1 MEYGLQL
8 FSVRDVTERDME
20 GALRQVAE
28 MGYRS
33 VEFAGFFGHSAQEIK
48 GWLDKYGLTASGTHT
63 GMSELT
69 GDKLQETIA
78 YHQAIGCRNLIVP
91 YESFATKGEIDAF
104 IQRVQQV
111 EPQLNAAGIT
121 LHYHNHDHE
130 FKPNQDGLI
139 PEEELLARTNL
150 LLEVDTYWVYAAGKD
165 PVAFLQEHKD
175 RIRVIH
181 LKDGKGG
188 DACASLGQ
196 GIAPVAQVRQAAIQ
210 LGLEMVV
217 GVPWRA
223 GCVWT
228 SCWWTPPAWRR
239 SSAAWTSC
247 AARTRRTATK
257 IPPRGRQK
265 ENRERP
271 ALPVFAYQANSG
283 FLGGQADEVLPSFH
297 AAGAEDFHIP
307 GLLAVAEHK
316 GRGQGAAVFRHHLGV
331 EGEQLVP
338 PLDLV
343 AHFGEALEAVALQLV
358 GVHAHV
364 DEELYALCCAKA
376 QGVFGGKGKL
386 NPGVSR
392 GEELAP
398 LWEDDH
404 PRAQNLLGKGGVGT
418 LGNRG
423 HFARY
428 GATEQGA
435 FPQRR
440 SRHSVSPFCKR

>member
-1 MEYGLQL
+1 MSRRGAASAPREKGPEQPLTFARPLLYDNEKKAPPRRREECIKMEYGLQL

-91 YESFATKGEIDAF
+91 YESFATKGDIDVF

-217 GVPWRA
+217 ESEGLEPTGLEEV
-223 GCVWT
+223 
-228 SCWWTPPAWRR
+228 RR
-239 SSAAWTSC
+239 CMDFLRSED
-247 AARTRRTATK
+247 
-257 IPPRGRQK
+257 QK
-265 ENRERP
+265 
-271 ALPVFAYQANSG
+271 
-283 FLGGQADEVLPSFH
+283 D
-297 AAGAEDFHIP
+297 
-307 GLLAVAEHK
+307 
-316 GRGQGAAVFRHHLGV
+316 
-331 EGEQLVP
+331 
-338 PLDLV
+338 
-343 AHFGEALEAVALQLV
+343 
-358 GVHAHV
+358 
-364 DEELYALCCAKA
+364 
-376 QGVFGGKGKL
+376 
-386 NPGVSR
+386 
-392 GEELAP
+392 
-398 LWEDDH
+398 
-404 PRAQNLLGKGGVGT
+404 
-418 LGNRG
+418 GN
-423 HFARY
+423 
-428 GATEQGA
+428 
-435 FPQRR
+435 
-440 SRHSVSPFCKR
+440 

>member
-165 PVAFLQEHKD
+165 PVFVADNVPGMPQTD
-175 RIRVIH
+175 CWH
-181 LKDGKGG
+181 L
-188 DACASLGQ
+188 
-196 GIAPVAQVRQAAIQ
+196 
-210 LGLEMVV
+210 
-217 GVPWRA
+217 
-223 GCVWT
+223 
-228 SCWWTPPAWRR
+228 
-239 SSAAWTSC
+239 
-247 AARTRRTATK
+247 
-257 IPPRGRQK
+257 
-265 ENRERP
+265 
-271 ALPVFAYQANSG
+271 
-283 FLGGQADEVLPSFH
+283 DEVKDFG
-297 AAGAEDFHIP
+297 AGPVKEYF
-307 GLLAVAEHK
+307 E
-316 GRGQGAAVFRHHLGV
+316 
-331 EGEQLVP
+331 
-338 PLDLV
+338 
-343 AHFGEALEAVALQLV
+343 EAVDADV
-358 GVHAHV
+358 NEA
-364 DEELYALCCAKA
+364 
-376 QGVFGGKGKL
+376 
-386 NPGVSR
+386 
-392 GEELAP
+392 
-398 LWEDDH
+398 
-404 PRAQNLLGKGGVGT
+404 
-418 LGNRG
+418 
-423 HFARY
+423 
-428 GATEQGA
+428 
-435 FPQRR
+435 
-440 SRHSVSPFCKR
+440 

>member
-217 GVPWRA
+217 ESEGLE
-223 GCVWT
+223 
-228 SCWWTPPAWRR
+228 PPAWRR
-239 SSAAWTSC
+239 SGAAWTSC

-257 IPPRGRQK
+257 IPPRGRQTK
-265 ENRERP
+265 KP
-271 ALPVFAYQANSG
+271 GAASASG
-283 FLGGQADEVLPSFH
+283 FCLP
-297 AAGAEDFHIP
+297 G
-307 GLLAVAEHK
+307 K
-316 GRGQGAAVFRHHLGV
+316 FRFPWGS
-331 EGEQLVP
+331 GE
-338 PLDLV
+338 
-343 AHFGEALEAVALQLV
+343 
-358 GVHAHV
+358 
-364 DEELYALCCAKA
+364 
-376 QGVFGGKGKL
+376 
-386 NPGVSR
+386 
-392 GEELAP
+392 
-398 LWEDDH
+398 
-404 PRAQNLLGKGGVGT
+404 
-418 LGNRG
+418 
-423 HFARY
+423 
-428 GATEQGA
+428 
-435 FPQRR
+435 
-440 SRHSVSPFCKR
+440 

>member
-8 FSVRDVTERDME
+8 FSVRDVTEQDME

-210 LGLEMVV
+210 LGLEM
-217 GVPWRA
+217 A
-223 GCVWT
+223 GLHLQPLDPLPEGDQT
-228 SCWWTPPAWRR
+228 HDR
-239 SSAAWTSC
+239 
-247 AARTRRTATK
+247 
-257 IPPRGRQK
+257 PRGGQSGQSQQYRGKAVIKHLQQQPGGRKDHQK
-265 ENRERP
+265 CGDARKDP
-271 ALPVFAYQANSG
+271 GASLCTVHGWLPF
-283 FLGGQADEVLPSFH
+283 FD
-297 AAGAEDFHIP
+297 AAF
-307 GLLAVAEHK
+307 
-316 GRGQGAAVFRHHLGV
+316 
-331 EGEQLVP
+331 
-338 PLDLV
+338 
-343 AHFGEALEAVALQLV
+343 
-358 GVHAHV
+358 
-364 DEELYALCCAKA
+364 
-376 QGVFGGKGKL
+376 
-386 NPGVSR
+386 S
-392 GEELAP
+392 
-398 LWEDDH
+398 
-404 PRAQNLLGKGGVGT
+404 
-418 LGNRG
+418 
-423 HFARY
+423 
-428 GATEQGA
+428 
-435 FPQRR
+435 
-440 SRHSVSPFCKR
+440 S

>member
-1 MEYGLQL
+1 MSRRGAASAPWEKGPEQPLTFARPFCMITKKGAAAAPGEECIKMEYGLQL
-8 FSVRDVTERDME
+8 FSVRDVTEQDME

-91 YESFATKGEIDAF
+91 YESFATKGEIDVF

-111 EPQLNAAGIT
+111 EPQLNVAGIT

-217 GVPWRA
+217 ESEGLEPTGLEEVQR
-223 GCVWT
+223 CMDFL
-228 SCWWTPPAWRR
+228 R
-239 SSAAWTSC
+239 SED
-247 AARTRRTATK
+247 
-257 IPPRGRQK
+257 QK
-265 ENRERP
+265 
-271 ALPVFAYQANSG
+271 
-283 FLGGQADEVLPSFH
+283 D
-297 AAGAEDFHIP
+297 
-307 GLLAVAEHK
+307 
-316 GRGQGAAVFRHHLGV
+316 
-331 EGEQLVP
+331 
-338 PLDLV
+338 
-343 AHFGEALEAVALQLV
+343 
-358 GVHAHV
+358 
-364 DEELYALCCAKA
+364 
-376 QGVFGGKGKL
+376 
-386 NPGVSR
+386 
-392 GEELAP
+392 
-398 LWEDDH
+398 
-404 PRAQNLLGKGGVGT
+404 
-418 LGNRG
+418 GN
-423 HFARY
+423 
-428 GATEQGA
+428 
-435 FPQRR
+435 
-440 SRHSVSPFCKR
+440 

>member
-1 MEYGLQL
+1 M
-8 FSVRDVTERDME
+8 
-20 GALRQVAE
+20 RQVAE

-78 YHQAIGCRNLIVP
+78 YHQAIGCQNLIVP

-165 PVAFLQEHKD
+165 RWPSS
-175 RIRVIH
+175 RSTRT
-181 LKDGKGG
+181 
-188 DACASLGQ
+188 ASGSSTSRT
-196 GIAPVAQVRQAAIQ
+196 A
-210 LGLEMVV
+210 
-217 GVPWRA
+217 RA
-223 GCVWT
+223 GTPAPRWARA
-228 SCWWTPPAWRR
+228 SPRWPGAPGRHPAGPGRWWWKARAWSHRPGGGPALHGLPAQRG
-239 SSAAWTSC
+239 
-247 AARTRRTATK
+247 
-257 IPPRGRQK
+257 PEGRQL
-265 ENRERP
+265 RSRP
-271 ALPVFAYQANSG
+271 AGGKKRKPGAASASGFCLPGKSG

-307 GLLAVAEHK
+307 ALLAVAEHK
-316 GRGQGAAVFRHHLGV
+316 GRGQGAAGFPPSPGV

-343 AHFGEALEAVALQLV
+343 AHFGEALEAVALQFV

-364 DEELYALCCAKA
+364 DEELYASA
-376 QGVFGGKGKL
+376 V
-386 NPGVSR
+386 PR
-392 GEELAP
+392 
-398 LWEDDH
+398 
-404 PRAQNLLGKGGVGT
+404 PRACLVERANSTRASAGAKSSHPSGKMTTPGPRISWAKVGS
-418 LGNRG
+418 G
-423 HFARY
+423 HWET
-428 GATEQGA
+428 GATSPDMGQPNRVLFPSGA
-435 FPQRR
+435 AGIAFLLSAKDESDFSNCNSISKITIKIVQ
-440 SRHSVSPFCKR
+440 

>member
-175 RIRVIH
+175 CIRVIH

-196 GIAPVAQVRQAAIQ
+196 GIAPVAQVRQAHRPGGGPA
-210 LGLEMVV
+210 LHGL
-217 GVPWRA
+217 
-223 GCVWT
+223 
-228 SCWWTPPAWRR
+228 PAQRG
-239 SSAAWTSC
+239 
-247 AARTRRTATK
+247 
-257 IPPRGRQK
+257 PEGRQLK
-265 ENRERP
+265 SRPAGGKQKNRERP

-307 GLLAVAEHK
+307 ALLAVAEHK

-338 PLDLV
+338 SLDLV
-343 AHFGEALEAVALQLV
+343 AHFGEALEAVALQFV

-364 DEELYALCCAKA
+364 DEELYALCRAQA
-376 QGVFGGKGKL
+376 QGVLGGKGKL
-386 NPGVSR
+386 HPGVSR

-398 LWEDDH
+398 LREDDH

-428 GATEQGA
+428 GATKQGA

>member
-8 FSVRDVTERDME
+8 FSVRDVTEQDME

-69 GDKLQETIA
+69 DDKLQETIA

-130 FKPNQDGLI
+130 LKPNQDGLI

-181 LKDGKGG
+181 LL
-188 DACASLGQ
+188 SL
-196 GIAPVAQVRQAAIQ
+196 I
-210 LGLEMVV
+210 
-217 GVPWRA
+217 
-223 GCVWT
+223 
-228 SCWWTPPAWRR
+228 
-239 SSAAWTSC
+239 
-247 AARTRRTATK
+247 
-257 IPPRGRQK
+257 
-265 ENRERP
+265 
-271 ALPVFAYQANSG
+271 
-283 FLGGQADEVLPSFH
+283 
-297 AAGAEDFHIP
+297 HI
-307 GLLAVAEHK
+307 
-316 GRGQGAAVFRHHLGV
+316 
-331 EGEQLVP
+331 
-338 PLDLV
+338 
-343 AHFGEALEAVALQLV
+343 
-358 GVHAHV
+358 
-364 DEELYALCCAKA
+364 
-376 QGVFGGKGKL
+376 
-386 NPGVSR
+386 
-392 GEELAP
+392 
-398 LWEDDH
+398 
-404 PRAQNLLGKGGVGT
+404 
-418 LGNRG
+418 
-423 HFARY
+423 
-428 GATEQGA
+428 
-435 FPQRR
+435 
-440 SRHSVSPFCKR
+440 